1 MISAAA
7 ASALPPSIRQCPGR
21 AGDAGLWHAVW
32 QGLPA
37 GDHGEDQVLALG
49 HGVDQD
55 CQQVQR
61 HGREQGL
68 PEDGVEGGD
77 EIGDPGGHKLSQ
89 RPLDRDVI
97 VDVEPGQRLAEQQGK
112 EENHH
117 PATRRVVAGLAVR
130 LMTERPGEVSCGVS
144 RRNQKAGEARRFAA
158 EDAPQQAEEQQ
169 REQHVAGQRVPVHPV
184 ESPGDIGRCDQRHDQ
199 PVKETRRRVPDQ
211 DLARDVARLCHRHR
225 SSLEIRQTPRSR
237 PQNCA
242 PHPLPRGLSRHGQI
256 VDRRTGKSSI
266 RHRQGR
272 TSVC

>member
-1 MISAAA
+1 M
-7 ASALPPSIRQCPGR
+7 
-21 AGDAGLWHAVW
+21 
-32 QGLPA
+32 
-37 GDHGEDQVLALG
+37 
-49 HGVDQD
+49 
-55 CQQVQR
+55 QR

-68 PEDGVEGGD
+68 PEDGVESSD

-117 PATRRVVAGLAVR
+117 PATRRVVAGLALR

-158 EDAPQQAEEQQ
+158 EDAPQQTEEQQ
-169 REQHVAGQRVPVHPV
+169 HEQRVADQRVPIHPV
-184 ESPGDIGRCDQRHDQ
+184 EPPGDIGRCDQRHDQ

-237 PQNCA
+237 PQESRTASAAARIIALCA
-242 PHPLPRGLSRHGQI
+242 KRRPPDGQI
-256 VDRRTGKSSI
+256 LHQTPPRAPICMLSN
-266 RHRQGR
+266 HRG
-272 TSVC
+272 VKLCWENY